1 MNDAEHESA
10 SRAEDRVAMAKVL
23 VVDDS
28 VAIRRILGRALEGSG
43 YRVEEAGDGR
53 EALERCR
60 AEVPDLVLLD
70 IDMPVMDGL
79 STLREMKDDAQLRS
93 IPVLFLT
100 ARTGGDEVAAGLALG
115 AQDYLRKPC
124 DPVELRARVDTAL
137 RSRAHE
143 DQLEREIRRS
153 RELSNTDSLTGLG
166 NRRQLDE
173 RTGEL
178 TRQRGGGMRVG
189 VLMIDADHFKQ
200 VNDRE
205 GHAIGDV
212 VLRIIAGRLG
222 GAAGDDDT
230 LVRWGGEEFVVLTP
244 DATDAHVERLGEQL
258 RAAIGASA
266 FVISETRSFAVT
278 VSVGCSVGSLD
289 EIDALLEAADLALYD
304 AKSQG
309 RNCVASRAA

>member
-1 MNDAEHESA
+1 MNDAESKRE
-10 SRAEDRVAMAKVL
+10 SRATGRVAMPRVL

-53 EALERCR
+53 EALELCR
-60 AEVPDLVLLD
+60 ADAPDLVLLD
-70 IDMPVMDGL
+70 VDMPVLDGL
-79 STLREMKDDAQLRS
+79 STLRAMKDDPHLRS

-143 DQLEREIRRS
+143 DQLEREVRAS
-153 RELSNTDSLTGLG
+153 RELSSTDSLTGLG
-166 NRRQLDE
+166 NRRRLDA
-173 RTGEL
+173 RTDEL
-178 TRQRGGGMRVG
+178 ARRRGGDLRVG

-205 GHAIGDV
+205 GHTIGDV
-212 VLRIIAGRLG
+212 VLRIIGGRLG
-222 GAAGDDDT
+222 GAVGYDDT

-244 DATDAHVERLGEQL
+244 DATDAHVERLGEEL
-258 RAAIGASA
+258 RAAIGGSA
-266 FVISETRSFAVT
+266 FLVSDTRSFAVT
-278 VSVGCSVGSLD
+278 VSIGCSVGSLA
-289 EIDALLEAADLALYD
+289 EIEAVLEAADQALYD